1 VGNVGFFM
9 HMSKPLYFGLAM
21 LMAGAGL
28 RAQTASRE
36 PVESALPAGPEPFR
50 QAQGPE
56 PVAGLVERVQA
67 SAPLLMANEVR
78 PEPAE
83 LLLQQQAAQHAL
95 QLGLPTVAAEIYRGL
110 LAVPGGDRAA
120 LTLAL
125 ATALLDDGHV
135 DEADKA
141 LQGMVAE
148 RGASWHLREGLIAA
162 VRKNFDAARTEA
174 AAVKPE
180 ELGPADL
187 GWFYSLQGQLAD
199 AAGDGPKAQAF
210 YDQAAG
216 VAASDQ
222 QRAQFE
228 LAKRKAELRAGRW
241 DDSLL
246 DELRGNV
253 DKYQGTLTG
262 YQYVRQYAV
271 VLDLAGR
278 KNEAVALLQRQLPS
292 LPPGAQ
298 ATADDFHLLLGLIAG
313 PDTDPGRQALTE
325 LLRSGGDRTM
335 QRIALQLLGP
345 ATAQPGGLLDE
356 LIGLT
361 PPHPILEDL
370 LLFRAQVNLMDKRY
384 GLATADANLL
394 REKFPGSTLMPAA
407 FGVLLGVAWEQRR
420 YHLAADFA
428 MKARE
433 ALPPGQ
439 THAQLGVI
447 EAEAWFRASDFRSA
461 ADAYAAVL
469 NERPAGVDA
478 GALIFQRVQAE
489 IEAGRLDPAQALI
502 DQFTADPAFDAVNR
516 WQAEWNL
523 ARALEA
529 NGQISVALARV
540 VKLLGASEGL
550 PTGSAESADLRL
562 RMAWLQARLAFEAGQ
577 PEQALQLAGALVNSL
592 AGAAGAGV
600 PAELKALVIS
610 AELLQEAGAN
620 FALQQTDKALGLLKK
635 LRTDFPQ
642 SDAAVQSYIVEANF
656 YADNNRLRD
665 AQALLN
671 KLVVAAEADQTAGNP
686 YARYA
691 PYALYLAANYAE
703 RLGQD
708 TDLEDAERLTAQ
720 LAREYPQSDLV
731 FYALLKQGDLHRKL
745 NDFGQ
750 AQRIYED
757 LVNNYAQH
765 DDVLVAQMAL
775 ADCHCAQAVNNPAH
789 AESAAAIYDSLSERP
804 DASAELRIEA
814 GYKFGLLQQAQPG
827 HEGEAQKTWWRLV
840 QVFLLDPA
848 KPADLGATGPYWMG
862 RTLLAVGDSLEQ
874 QQEMDQAR
882 EAWQLI
888 VSDNLPGGALAQERL
903 ARYLPTPATAGK

>member
-1 VGNVGFFM
+1 
-9 HMSKPLYFGLAM
+9 
-21 LMAGAGL
+21 
-28 RAQTASRE
+28 
-36 PVESALPAGPEPFR
+36 
-50 QAQGPE
+50 
-56 PVAGLVERVQA
+56 
-67 SAPLLMANEVR
+67 
-78 PEPAE
+78 
-83 LLLQQQAAQHAL
+83 
-95 QLGLPTVAAEIYRGL
+95 
-110 LAVPGGDRAA
+110 
-120 LTLAL
+120 
-125 ATALLDDGHV
+125 
-135 DEADKA
+135 
-141 LQGMVAE
+141 
-148 RGASWHLREGLIAA
+148 
-162 VRKNFDAARTEA
+162 
-174 AAVKPE
+174 
-180 ELGPADL
+180 
-187 GWFYSLQGQLAD
+187 
-199 AAGDGPKAQAF
+199 
-210 YDQAAG
+210 
-216 VAASDQ
+216 
-222 QRAQFE
+222 
-228 LAKRKAELRAGRW
+228 
-241 DDSLL
+241 
-246 DELRGNV
+246 
-253 DKYQGTLTG
+253 
-262 YQYVRQYAV
+262 
-271 VLDLAGR
+271 
-278 KNEAVALLQRQLPS
+278 
-292 LPPGAQ
+292 
-298 ATADDFHLLLGLIAG
+298 
-313 PDTDPGRQALTE
+313 
-325 LLRSGGDRTM
+325 
-335 QRIALQLLGP
+335 
-345 ATAQPGGLLDE
+345 
-356 LIGLT
+356 
-361 PPHPILEDL
+361 
-370 LLFRAQVNLMDKRY
+370 
-384 GLATADANLL
+384 
-394 REKFPGSTLMPAA
+394 
-407 FGVLLGVAWEQRR
+407 
-420 YHLAADFA
+420 
-428 MKARE
+428 
-433 ALPPGQ
+433 
-439 THAQLGVI
+439 
-447 EAEAWFRASDFRSA
+447 
-461 ADAYAAVL
+461 
-469 NERPAGVDA
+469 
-478 GALIFQRVQAE
+478 
-489 IEAGRLDPAQALI
+489 
-502 DQFTADPAFDAVNR
+502 
-516 WQAEWNL
+516 
-523 ARALEA
+523 
-529 NGQISVALARV
+529 V

-577 PEQALQLAGALVNSL
+577 PEQALQLAGALVDSL

-610 AELLQEAGAN
+610 AELLQEAGADL
-620 FALQQTDKALGLLKK
+620 ALQRTDAALGLLKK

-656 YADNNRLRD
+656 YADSNRPRD

-703 RLGQD
+703 GLGQD

-903 ARYLPTPATAGK
+903 ARYLPAPATAGK

>member
-1 VGNVGFFM
+1 MNALFQPFSHSAFQPSSSLM
-9 HMSKPLYFGLAM
+9 HIPKCLYFGLAM

-36 PVESALPAGPEPFR
+36 PVESALPAR
-50 QAQGPE
+50 T
-56 PVAGLVERVQA
+56 
-67 SAPLLMANEVR
+67 SAPLLMANEVK
-78 PEPAE
+78 PEPAD

-95 QLGLPTVAAEIYRGL
+95 ELGLPAVAAEIYRGL
-110 LAVPGGDRAA
+110 LAVPGVDRAA

-125 ATALLDDGHV
+125 TTALLDDGRV
-135 DEADKA
+135 DEADQA
-141 LQGMVAE
+141 LQGIVAE
-148 RGASWHLREGLIAA
+148 RGAAWHLRAGLIAA
-162 VRKNFDAARTEA
+162 VRKNFDAAQTEA
-174 AAVKPE
+174 AAVKPG

-187 GWFYSLQGQLAD
+187 GWFYFLQGQLAD

-228 LAKRKAELRAGRW
+228 LAKREAELRAGRR

-262 YQYVRQYAV
+262 YQYVRQYAI
-271 VLDLAGR
+271 VLDLAQR
-278 KNEAVALLQRQLPS
+278 KNDAVSLLQRQLLP
-292 LPPGAQ
+292 LPPGAR
-298 ATADDFHLLLGLIAG
+298 ATADEFHLLLGMIAG
-313 PDTDPGRQALTE
+313 PDTDTGRQALTE
-325 LLRSGGDRTM
+325 LLRSGSDRTM
-335 QRIALQLLGP
+335 QRVALQLLGP
-345 ATAQPGGLLDE
+345 AVAQPGGLLDE

-370 LLFRAQVNLMDKRY
+370 LLFRAQVNLMDKSY

-394 REKFPGSTLMPAA
+394 LEKFPGSPLIPAA
-407 FGVLLGVAWEQRR
+407 LGVLLGDAWEHRR
-420 YHLAADFA
+420 WRSAADYA

-439 THAQLGVI
+439 MHAQLGVL

-489 IEAGRLDPAQALI
+489 IEAGRLDAAQALI

-523 ARALEA
+523 ARAFEA
-529 NGQISVALARV
+529 HDQIAAALARV
-540 VKLLGASEGL
+540 EKLLGASGAAS
-550 PTGSAESADLRL
+550 PSADLRL

-577 PEQALQLAGALVNSL
+577 PEQALKQAGALVDSL

-600 PAELKALVIS
+600 SAELKALVVS
-610 AELLQEAGAN
+610 AELLQEAGAD
-620 FALQQTDKALGLLKK
+620 FALQRTDAALGLLKK

-642 SDAAVQSYIVEANF
+642 SDAAVQSYIVEANY
-656 YADNNRLRD
+656 YADHDRLVD
-665 AQALLN
+665 AQALLT
-671 KLVVAAEADQTAGNP
+671 KLADDFQGSM
-686 YARYA
+686 YA
-691 PYALYLAANYAE
+691 PQALYLAALNAE
-703 RLGQD
+703 RRGQD
-708 TDLEDAERLTAQ
+708 TYLEDAEKLIERLVS
-720 LAREYPQSDLV
+720 EYQNDPLV
-731 FYALLKQGDLHRKL
+731 FYARLKQGDIFRKL
-745 NDFGQ
+745 NDFGH
-750 AQRIYED
+750 AQQVYEY

-765 DDVLVAQMAL
+765 ADVLVAQMAL
-775 ADCHCAQAVNNPAH
+775 ADCHSAQAANDPAH
-789 AESAAAIYDSLSERP
+789 AESATAIYESLSERP
-804 DASAELRIEA
+804 DAPAELRIEA
-814 GYKFGLLQQAQPG
+814 GYKFGLAQAKRG
-827 HEGEAQKTWWRLV
+827 SAADAQKTWWRLAN
-840 QVFLLDPA
+840 VFLLDPA
-848 KPADLGATGPYWMG
+848 KSADLGATGPYWMG
-862 RTLLAVGDSLEQ
+862 RTLLALGDSLEQ
-874 QQEMDQAR
+874 SQKLDQAR

-888 VSDNLPGGALAQERL
+888 GRYNLPGGALAQQRL
-903 ARYLPTPATAGK
+903 TRYLPAPATAGK

>member
-9 HMSKPLYFGLAM
+9 HMSKPLSFGLAM

-36 PVESALPAGPEPFR
+36 HVESALPAET
-50 QAQGPE
+50 
-56 PVAGLVERVQA
+56 

-95 QLGLPTVAAEIYRGL
+95 ELGLPTVAAEIYRGL

-141 LQGMVAE
+141 LQGIVAD

-216 VAASDQ
+216 AAASDQ

-228 LAKRKAELRAGRW
+228 LAQYGIELRRAPPK
-241 DDSLL
+241 DTSLL
-246 DELRGNV
+246 DELGSNV

-271 VLDLAGR
+271 VLNESGR
-278 KNEAVALLQRQLPS
+278 KNDAVALLQRQLLA
-292 LPPGAQ
+292 LPPSAQ

-345 ATAQPGGLLDE
+345 AVAQPGGLLDE

-394 REKFPGSTLMPAA
+394 REKFPGSTLIPAA
-407 FGVLLGVAWEQRR
+407 FGVLLGDAWEHRR
-420 YHLAADFA
+420 WRSAADYA

-461 ADAYAAVL
+461 VDAYAAVL

-540 VKLLGASEGL
+540 VKLLGASDGL

-577 PEQALQLAGALVNSL
+577 PEQALQLAGALVDSL

-610 AELLQEAGAN
+610 AELLQEAGADL
-620 FALQQTDKALGLLKK
+620 ALQRTDAALGLLKK

-656 YADNNRLRD
+656 YADSNRPRD

-671 KLVVAAEADQTAGNP
+671 KLVVAAEADRTAGNP

-882 EAWQLI
+882 AAWQLI

-903 ARYLPTPATAGK
+903 TRYLPAPATAGK

>member
-1 VGNVGFFM
+1 VGNVAYLM
-9 HMSKPLYFGLAM
+9 HIPKCLYFGLAM
-21 LMAGAGL
+21 LVAGAGL

-36 PVESALPAGPEPFR
+36 PVELALPTGPE
-50 QAQGPE
+50 
-56 PVAGLVERVQA
+56 LVERA
-67 SAPLLMANEVR
+67 ETSAPLLMENEVR

-95 QLGLPTVAAEIYRGL
+95 ELGLPAVAAEIYRGL
-110 LAVPGGDRAA
+110 LAVPGADRAA

-125 ATALLDDGHV
+125 TTALLDDGRV
-135 DEADKA
+135 DEADQA
-141 LQGMVAE
+141 LQGIVAE
-148 RGASWHLREGLIAA
+148 RGAAWHLRTGLIAA

-174 AAVKPE
+174 AAVKPG

-187 GWFYSLQGQLAD
+187 GWFYFLQGQLAD

-210 YDQAAG
+210 YDQATGA
-216 VAASDQ
+216 AASDQ

-228 LAKRKAELRAGRW
+228 LAKREAELRAGRR

-262 YQYVRQYAV
+262 YQYVRQYAI
-271 VLDLAGR
+271 VLDLAQR
-278 KNEAVALLQRQLPS
+278 KNEAVSLLQRQLLA

-298 ATADDFHLLLGLIAG
+298 ATADEFHLLLGMIAG
-313 PDTDPGRQALTE
+313 PDTDTGRQALME
-325 LLRSGGDRTM
+325 LLRSGSDRTM
-335 QRIALQLLGP
+335 QRVALQLLGP
-345 ATAQPGGLLDE
+345 AVAQPGGLLDE
-356 LIGLT
+356 LIGVT

-370 LLFRAQVNLMDKRY
+370 LLFRAQVNLTDKRY
-384 GLATADANLL
+384 GLATADATLL
-394 REKFPGSTLMPAA
+394 IKNFPGSPLIPAA
-407 FGVLLGVAWEQRR
+407 LGVLLGDAWEHGR
-420 YHLAADFA
+420 YHSAADYA
-428 MKARE
+428 MKARA

-439 THAQLGVI
+439 MHAQLGVL
-447 EAEAWFRASDFRSA
+447 EAEAWFCASDFRSA

-489 IEAGRLDPAQALI
+489 IEAGRLDAAQALI

-529 NGQISVALARV
+529 HGQIAAALARV
-540 VKLLGASEGL
+540 EKLLGASGAAAL
-550 PTGSAESADLRL
+550 PADLRL
-562 RMAWLQARLAFEAGQ
+562 RMAWLQARLAFEAGR
-577 PEQALQLAGALVNSL
+577 PEQALQRAGALVDSL
-592 AGAAGAGV
+592 AGAAGAGL
-600 PAELKALVIS
+600 PAELKTLVVS
-610 AELLQEAGAN
+610 AEQLQEAEAD
-620 FALQQTDKALGLLKK
+620 FALQRTDAALGLLNK

-642 SDAAVQSYIVEANF
+642 SDAAIQSYIVEANF
-656 YADNNRLRD
+656 YADHDRLRD

-671 KLVVAAEADQTAGNP
+671 KLVVAAEADKTAGNP

-691 PYALYLAANYAE
+691 PYALYLATNFAE
-703 RLGQD
+703 RHGQD
-708 TDLEDAERLTAQ
+708 NDLEDAVRLTAQ
-720 LAREYPQSDLV
+720 LAREYPQSNLV

-750 AQRIYED
+750 AQQDYEY

-775 ADCHCAQAVNNPAH
+775 ADCHCAQAANNPAH
-789 AESAAAIYDSLSERP
+789 AESATAIYESLSERP

-827 HEGEAQKTWWRLV
+827 HEADAQKTWWRLAN
-840 QVFLLDPA
+840 VFLLDPA
-848 KPADLGATGPYWMG
+848 KSADLGATGPYWMG
-862 RTLLAVGDSLEQ
+862 RALLTLGNSLEQ
-874 QQEMDQAR
+874 QQKFDQAR

-888 VSDNLPGGALAQERL
+888 GRYNLPGEALAQERL
-903 ARYLPTPATAGK
+903 TRYLPAPATAGK